1 MKKIFIALIALTMSV
16 SAVAGHGES
25 EKQTVSAEKTSGYQL
40 LDLVVGIK
48 STYSK
53 AAELEAKVIEL
64 LGGDGMN
71 PTRMALAVNTG
82 IHGDSKVFMLDS
94 IMMSEVTRITFLA
107 KDVIVINFNYD
118 TFDFSKDDAGTQIV
132 AKGSVKITVKRNG
145 IGEIS
150 DKIEVENTTK
160 Y

>member
-1 MKKIFIALIALTMSV
+1 MKKLFITLIALSMSV
-16 SAVAGHGES
+16 SALAGHGES
-25 EKQTVSAEKTSGYQL
+25 EKRTVSAETTSGYQL

-53 AAELEAKVIEL
+53 TSQLEAKVIEL

-71 PTRMALAVNTG
+71 PTRMALSVNTG

>member
-1 MKKIFIALIALTMSV
+1 MKKIFIALMALTMSV
-16 SAVAGHGES
+16 SALAG
-25 EKQTVSAEKTSGYQL
+25 EKQTVSAETTSGYQL

-53 AAELEAKVIEL
+53 TSELEAKVIEL

-71 PTRMALAVNTG
+71 PTRMALTLNTG

-107 KDVIVINFNYD
+107 KDVIIVNFNYD
-118 TFDFSKDDAGTQIV
+118 TFDFSSGDEKQIV
-132 AKGSVKITVKRNG
+132 AKGSLKINVKRTVNG
-145 IGEIS
+145 ELSDAIEI
-150 DKIEVENTTK
+150 ENTTK
-160 Y
+160 H